1 MAMILDAKHKK
12 LYDEVVRY
20 AKRRVLVNYEPL
32 ARPLGLDLQN
42 VVDRNRLASMLGRI
56 SAYEYQAHGFMI
68 SAIVVKLENGRIGT
82 NPGPGFW
89 TCAADLGIFAP
100 GVDDPMRFHMDQVA
114 KVHAH
119 YGRKKPTPRTSAP

>member
-1 MAMILDAKHKK
+1 MPMVLDAEHTK

-20 AKRRVLVNYEPL
+20 AKYRVLVNYEPL
-32 ARPLGLDLQN
+32 ARVIRLDLQN
-42 VVDRNRLASMLGRI
+42 VVDRNRLSSMLATI
-56 SAYEYQAHGFMI
+56 STYEYQMHGFML

-89 TCAADLGIFAP
+89 VCAADLGIFAP

-119 YGRKKPTPRTSAP
+119 YGRKKPTTRTSAP